1 MRHFFR
7 GAPHSDA
14 ALARCETS
22 FASPL
27 SRRAAARASR
37 AIASSSRASLN
48 EDDKDGGKT
57 IEIIEAN
64 LVRARD
70 GPLESNF

>member
-1 MRHFFR
+1 MRDLIR
-7 GAPHSDA
+7 LA
-14 ALARCETS
+14 ALS
-22 FASPL
+22 
-27 SRRAAARASR
+27 RAAARSSR
-37 AIASSSRASLN
+37 AVASSSRASLN

-70 GPLESNF
+70 VPLESNF